1 LRSPDESLD
10 YIDDLDDHSRPPLL
24 TRTSFAV
31 TMFIVTVLS
40 TTWAGI
46 TAWAPEMVL
55 FRTWESGTGH
65 VIRRCILDNWVN
77 GLQFSGALL
86 AILLMHEFGHYCMMR
101 FYGVRSTLPIFIPF
115 PFNPFGTCGAII
127 LMDPSKAD
135 RKQIFDIGLAGPLA
149 GLALAIPLAMLGIVA
164 GEPPLFSQPQS
175 LQLGQPL
182 LITLLDQW
190 LGAGTAINSSGISV
204 SLSNPWSMAAWI
216 GLLITGINMMPLSQ
230 LDGGH
235 VAFGLLGPR
244 SATLAK
250 FTFGMIIAFMISMQ
264 SFFFAPMLILIL
276 IIGLS
281 HPPSSDDSQQLGP
294 LRVVIG
300 IASLSLPILCIPAI
314 PFAT

>member
-1 LRSPDESLD
+1 
-10 YIDDLDDHSRPPLL
+10 
-24 TRTSFAV
+24 
-31 TMFIVTVLS
+31 
-40 TTWAGI
+40 
-46 TAWAPEMVL
+46 
-55 FRTWESGTGH
+55 
-65 VIRRCILDNWVN
+65 
-77 GLQFSGALL
+77 
-86 AILLMHEFGHYCMMR
+86 
-101 FYGVRSTLPIFIPF
+101 
-115 PFNPFGTCGAII
+115 
-127 LMDPSKAD
+127 MDPSKAD

-149 GLALAIPLAMLGIVA
+149 GLALAIPLAIMGIVA

-190 LGAGTAINSSGISV
+190 LGPGTAINSSGISV

-216 GLLITGINMMPLSQ
+216 GLLVTGINMMPLSQ

-250 FTFGMIIAFMISMQ
+250 FTFGMIVAFMISMQ

-294 LRVVIG
+294 LRVVLG